1 MPTPFYH
8 LNLAEGLLEHP
19 ALPEEVRQF
28 LHGSRCVF
36 LFGNTSP
43 DVQVV
48 SGQARQSTHFFSLP
62 IQAEDLPAWEQL
74 LLDYPLLAD
83 AGQIPATQA
92 IFMAG
97 YLCHLQAD
105 WLWVKEIFTPVFG
118 PYCTWGTFSERLF
131 LHNILRAYLDECIL
145 PGLHTAMDICLSQV
159 EPNGWLPFV
168 EDFYLC
174 KWRDFLFPQLEPGA
188 TSQTVEVF
196 SSRQGVS
203 TPEFHALLASE
214 ERMQAEVF
222 ERLPLQRVQSYH
234 QQVLDENS
242 RLLLNYLAFSLH
254 HIHTSF
260 EGNAFHGVQI

>member
-8 LNLAEGLLEHP
+8 LSLAEGLLEHP

-36 LFGNTSP
+36 LFGSTSP

-48 SGQARQSTHFFSLP
+48 SGQPRQSTHFFNLP

-83 AGQIPATQA
+83 AEHIPATQA

-105 WLWVKEIFTPVFG
+105 WLWVKEIFAPVFG
-118 PYCTWGTFSERLF
+118 PYCSWGTFSERIF
-131 LHNILRAYLDECIL
+131 LHNVLRAYLDECIL
-145 PGLHTAMDICLSQV
+145 PGLHTAMDVCLSRV
-159 EPNGWLPFV
+159 EPEGWLPFV
-168 EDFYLC
+168 GDVYLC

-203 TPEFHALLASE
+203 RPEFKALLASE

-222 ERLPLQRVQSYH
+222 NHLPLRHVQSYH
-234 QQVLDENS
+234 QRVLDQNS
-242 RLLLNYLAFSLH
+242 QLLSKYLAFTLH
-254 HIHTSF
+254 HRNTPIDGDVF
-260 EGNAFHGVQI
+260 QGVQT

>member
-8 LNLAEGLLEHP
+8 LSLAEGLLKNP
-19 ALPEEVRQF
+19 VLPEEVRQF
-28 LHGSRCVF
+28 LHDSRCVF

-48 SGQARQSTHFFSLP
+48 SGQARQSTHFFKLP
-62 IQAEDLPAWEQL
+62 IQAEDLPAWELL
-74 LLDYPLLAD
+74 LLDHPQLAD
-83 AGQIPATQA
+83 AGHIPTTQA

-105 WLWVKEIFTPVFG
+105 WLWVKEIFAPFFG
-118 PYCTWGTFSERLF
+118 PYCSWGTFDERLY
-131 LHNILRAYLDECIL
+131 LHNVLRAYLDERIL
-145 PGLHTAMDICLSQV
+145 PGLHSAMDICLSQV
-159 EPNGWLPFV
+159 EPDGWLPFV
-168 EDFYLC
+168 EDFYLY
-174 KWRDFLFPQLEPGA
+174 KWRDFLFPQLVPGA

-214 ERMQAEVF
+214 DRMQAEVF
-222 ERLPLQRVQSYH
+222 EHLPLQRVQSYH
-234 QQVLDENS
+234 QKVLDENA
-242 RLLLNYLAFSLH
+242 RLLSNYLAFTLH

-260 EGNAFHGVQI
+260 EGNAFKGVQT